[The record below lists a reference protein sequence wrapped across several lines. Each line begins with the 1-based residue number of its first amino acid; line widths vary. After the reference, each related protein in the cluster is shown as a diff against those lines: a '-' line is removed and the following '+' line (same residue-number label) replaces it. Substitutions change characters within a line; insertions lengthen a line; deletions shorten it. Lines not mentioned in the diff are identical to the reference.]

1 MIYQIGEI
9 LEPVARLGALF
20 VILIGVMWII
30 FGLYEG
36 KRRGSLKE
44 RKVEDWDYKITKLL
58 KVLTFLGFIVGFLAI
73 VVGIAGLVNQ
83 VPPSPALEG
92 RSYFTSILLIVL
104 GILTFIK
111 PANDLPLSSMIGLLI
126 ATVLTVIVIILI
138 PSKVYQT
145 IEVWG
150 LQVVLVIIF
159 VILFAVIGILAKFYS
174 KMLMNISK
182 WISWPPIAIILAL
195 LCFIQGFLLFYGLSI
210 IPI

>member
-1 MIYQIGEI
+1 LIYQIGEI
-9 LEPVARLGALF
+9 LEPVASLGALF
-20 VILIGVMWII
+20 LILVGVMWII

-44 RKVEDWDYKITKLL
+44 RKVEDWDFKITKLL

-104 GILTFIK
+104 GIFTFIK
-111 PANDLPLSSMIGLLI
+111 PANDLPLSSMIGFLI

-195 LCFIQGFLLFYGLSI
+195 FCFIQGFLLFYGLSI

>member
-9 LEPVARLGALF
+9 LEPVAKLGALF
-20 VILIGVMWII
+20 VILLGVMWII

-44 RKVEDWDYKITKLL
+44 RKVEDWDFKITKVL

-92 RSYFTSILLIVL
+92 RSYFTSILLIIL
-104 GILTFIK
+104 GVFTFIK
-111 PANDLPLSSMIGLLI
+111 PANDLPLSSIIGLLV
-126 ATVLTVIVIILI
+126 ATVLTIVVIILI

-150 LQVVLVIIF
+150 LQIVLVIIF
-159 VILFAVIGILAKFYS
+159 VIIFAVVGVLAKFYS
-174 KMLMNISK
+174 KILMNISK
-182 WISWPPIAIILAL
+182 WISWPPIAIIIAL
-195 LCFIQGFLLFYGLSI
+195 LCFTQGFLLFYGLSI

>member
-1 MIYQIGEI
+1 LIYQIGEI
-9 LEPVARLGALF
+9 LEPVAKLGALF
-20 VILIGVMWII
+20 VILLGVMWII

-44 RKVEDWDYKITKLL
+44 RKVEDWDFKITKVL

-104 GILTFIK
+104 GVFTFIK
-111 PANDLPLSSMIGLLI
+111 PANDLPLSSIIGLLV
-126 ATVLTVIVIILI
+126 ATVLTIVVIILI

-150 LQVVLVIIF
+150 LQILLVIIF
-159 VILFAVIGILAKFYS
+159 VIIFAVVGVLAKFYS
-174 KMLMNISK
+174 KILMQISK
-182 WISWPPIAIILAL
+182 GISWPPIAIVLAL